1 MDTDTLNK
9 HGLSKDEYTQILN
22 ILGRDPNMTELGIFS
37 AMWNEHCSYKSS
49 KKWLRLLPTKG
60 PQVICG
66 PGENAGIID
75 IGDGQAIVFKMES
88 HNHPSYIEPFQGAAT
103 GVGGILRDI
112 FTMGAKPVALL
123 DCLSF
128 GEPNNKM
135 TKFLLNNVVKGIGHY
150 GNCFGVPNIGGELRF
165 EHSYNQ
171 NILVNAFAVGLV
183 RTDRIFYSKATKENL
198 PVVYIGAKT
207 GRDGVGGATM
217 ASDEFGS
224 STENM
229 RPTVQVGAP
238 YLQKCLMEACLEL
251 MNTDS
256 IIAIQD
262 MGAAGLTCSSVE
274 MAGKGR
280 LGMEINLDKVPKR
293 EKGLS
298 SYELMLSESQERML
312 MIIDPKRKNLANSI
326 FKKWNLDFEVIG
338 KTLKEDILRFIRHGK
353 IEARI
358 PLSPLSRL
366 SPEYD
371 RPWVTTKKPQRLKKL
386 PVIKVMESLK
396 RLITSENYCSKRDL
410 FSQYDQMVQGNTIIK
425 PGSDA
430 GVIKVGGSKKCLAVT
445 ADVTPRYCKVNPLE
459 GAKQAVAECF
469 RNIISC
475 GGLPL
480 GLTDNLNFGNPEK
493 PEIMG
498 QIVQAIKGI
507 SQASLKL
514 KMPVVS
520 GNVSLYNETNGNAIS
535 PTPSI
540 GAVGIIDHID
550 NIISMKCENSDKL
563 FLVGEDSIHLER
575 SALLVDIMSIEQGD
589 CPKVS
594 LSAEYDTGMFIL
606 KANKEKL
613 IQSAHDISDGGLI
626 LAIFE
631 MCIHSDKGVKIK
643 KSDPSWYFSESQGRY
658 IISINDANINAFKN
672 LALQEKIPIKQIG
685 IIGGTKF
692 SVGSESSD
700 LDSLKDLYFQGLK
713 KLLY

>member
-1 MDTDTLNK
+1 M
-9 HGLSKDEYTQILN
+9 
-22 ILGRDPNMTELGIFS
+22 
-37 AMWNEHCSYKSS
+37 
-49 KKWLRLLPTKG
+49 
-60 PQVICG
+60 ICG

-229 RPTVQVGAP
+229 RPTVQVGDP

-326 FKKWNLDFEVIG
+326 FK
-338 KTLKEDILRFIRHGK
+338 
-353 IEARI
+353 
-358 PLSPLSRL
+358 
-366 SPEYD
+366 
-371 RPWVTTKKPQRLKKL
+371 
-386 PVIKVMESLK
+386 M
-396 RLITSENYCSKRDL
+396 
-410 FSQYDQMVQGNTIIK
+410 
-425 PGSDA
+425 GS
-430 GVIKVGGSKKCLAVT
+430 
-445 ADVTPRYCKVNPLE
+445 
-459 GAKQAVAECF
+459 
-469 RNIISC
+469 
-475 GGLPL
+475 
-480 GLTDNLNFGNPEK
+480 
-493 PEIMG
+493 
-498 QIVQAIKGI
+498 
-507 SQASLKL
+507 
-514 KMPVVS
+514 
-520 GNVSLYNETNGNAIS
+520 
-535 PTPSI
+535 
-540 GAVGIIDHID
+540 
-550 NIISMKCENSDKL
+550 
-563 FLVGEDSIHLER
+563 
-575 SALLVDIMSIEQGD
+575 
-589 CPKVS
+589 
-594 LSAEYDTGMFIL
+594 
-606 KANKEKL
+606 
-613 IQSAHDISDGGLI
+613 
-626 LAIFE
+626 
-631 MCIHSDKGVKIK
+631 
-643 KSDPSWYFSESQGRY
+643 
-658 IISINDANINAFKN
+658 
-672 LALQEKIPIKQIG
+672 
-685 IIGGTKF
+685 
-692 SVGSESSD
+692 
-700 LDSLKDLYFQGLK
+700 
-713 KLLY
+713 